1 MLKIVSIKVSGRVQ
15 GVFFRAST
23 QQEAQKLGL
32 KGWCMN
38 LADGSVEIFAEGE
51 GADLDQFT
59 KWCYFGPPMQRW
71 ISA

>member
-1 MLKIVSIKVSGRVQ
+1 MLRAVKIKVSGKVQ

-23 QQEAQKLGL
+23 QQEVQKLGL

-51 GADLDQFT
+51 TTALDQFT
-59 KWCYFGPPMQRW
+59 KWCRFGPPM
-71 ISA
+71 